1 MHLLTRNT
9 FDIQCSSSDFGKEVQ
24 NQLGALLEK
33 EFYPKLDHLFQKYDQ
48 ETTVWNIDL
57 LEIDIEKIEKKNWKE
72 EIVRRSL
79 LQIEE
84 YLKLCKPLSVGDHS
98 QLTDDFPMNRESAR
112 NSVISVEQ
120 KAAILVFH
128 FLKTG
133 ILEGNTISKDLKIIF
148 EQIHINEDFVNNLIL
163 LFRQNNQSMIRWIFS
178 VPKNIREKINE
189 IVFDDYKISETLL
202 EEVIRT
208 KKSAD
213 RNILSIAEKI
223 TTVHQQSLW
232 LEFLQWMNYM
242 VSETKDQELYI
253 RQFLMQSGEY
263 WNISETEIK
272 VLLSYLVESKNNFKP
287 ETVHFHQS
295 VIEKI
300 EHTDQSVNQKEPE
313 KEPVHHTLNKNNFI
327 DNAGLVILH
336 PFLKTLFE
344 KSGLYEHDNWK
355 TEVSVQKAV
364 LLTQYLVT
372 GKDEIQENELLLNK
386 ILCGYDTGKVINTH
400 LEITDEEK
408 ELCKDL
414 LEAVLEHWTVMSKSS
429 VAALQETFL
438 QRNARLEEIRENS
451 FELWVEEKG
460 FDILLGQLPWGIGMI
475 KTPWMEEFLL
485 CNW

>member
-9 FDIQCSSSDFGKEVQ
+9 FDIQCASSGFGKEVQ
-24 NQLGALLEK
+24 NQLGTLLEK
-33 EFYPKLDHLFQKYDQ
+33 EFYPKLDYLFQQYDQ

-57 LEIDIEKIEKKNWKE
+57 LEINIENIEKKNWKE
-72 EIVRRSL
+72 EIVRLSL

-84 YLKLCKPLSVGDHS
+84 YLKLYKPLNIESHF
-98 QLTDDFPMNRESAR
+98 QLTDDFPFNRESAG
-112 NSVISVEQ
+112 NSLISVEQ
-120 KAAILVFH
+120 QAAILVFC

-133 ILEGNTISKDLKIIF
+133 ILEQNTISKDLKTIF
-148 EQIHINEDFVNNLIL
+148 EHIHINEDFVNRLIL
-163 LFRQNNQSMIRWIFS
+163 LFRQNNQSIMRWIFS
-178 VPKNIREKINE
+178 VPKNVKEKINE
-189 IVFDDYKISETLL
+189 IVFDDFKISEILL

-208 KKSAD
+208 KKVVD
-213 RNILSIAEKI
+213 KNILNIAEKI
-223 TTVHQQSLW
+223 KTVHQQSLW
-232 LEFLQWMNYM
+232 LEFLQWMNCM

-272 VLLSYLVESKNNFKP
+272 ALLSYLIENKNNFKP

-300 EHTDQSVNQKEPE
+300 ENKDQSVNQKEPE
-313 KEPVHHTLNKNNFI
+313 KEPVRNDLNTNNFI
-327 DNAGLVILH
+327 ENAGLVILH

-344 KSGLYEHDNWK
+344 KSGLYENDSWK
-355 TEVSVQKAV
+355 TELSVQKAV

-386 ILCGYDTGKVINTH
+386 ILCGYDTGKVINTQ

-414 LEAVLEHWTVMSKSS
+414 LEAVLEHWTVMGKSS

-460 FDILLGQLPWGIGMI
+460 FDILLDQLPWGIGMI
-475 KTPWMEEFLL
+475 KTPWMEEFLV

>member
-9 FDIQCSSSDFGKEVQ
+9 FDIQCSSTGFGKEVQ

-33 EFYPKLDHLFQKYDQ
+33 EFYPKLDYLFQQYDQ
-48 ETTVWNIDL
+48 ETAVWNIDL
-57 LEIDIEKIEKKNWKE
+57 LEINIESIEKKNWKE
-72 EIVRRSL
+72 EIVRQSL

-84 YLKLCKPLSVGDHS
+84 YLKLYKPLNIESHS
-98 QLTDDFPMNRESAR
+98 QLTDDFPLNRESAG
-112 NSVISVEQ
+112 NSLISVEQ
-120 KAAILVFH
+120 QAAILVFR

-133 ILEGNTISKDLKIIF
+133 ILEQNTISKDLKTIF
-148 EQIHINEDFVNNLIL
+148 EHIHINEDFVKSLIL
-163 LFRQNNQSMIRWIFS
+163 LFRQNNQSIIRWLFS
-178 VPKNIREKINE
+178 VPKNVREKINE
-189 IVFDDYKISETLL
+189 IVFDDFKISEILL

-213 RNILSIAEKI
+213 KNILSIAEKI
-223 TTVHQQSLW
+223 KTVHQQSLW
-232 LEFLQWMNYM
+232 LEFLQWMNDM

-253 RQFLMQSGEY
+253 RQFLLQSGEY

-272 VLLSYLVESKNNFKP
+272 ALLSYLVESKNNFKP
-287 ETVHFHQS
+287 GTAHFHQS

-300 EHTDQSVNQKEPE
+300 EKKDQSVNQKEQE
-313 KEPVHHTLNKNNFI
+313 KVPVRNDLNKNSFI
-327 DNAGLVILH
+327 DNAGLIILH
-336 PFLKTLFE
+336 PFFKALFE
-344 KSGLYEHDNWK
+344 KSGLYENDSWK

-386 ILCGYDTGKVINTH
+386 ILCGYDTGKVINTQ
-400 LEITDEEK
+400 LEITDKEK

-414 LEAVLEHWTVMSKSS
+414 LEAVLEHWTVMGKSS

-460 FDILLGQLPWGIGMI
+460 FDILLDQLPWGIGMI
-475 KTPWMEEFLL
+475 KTPWMEEFLV

>member
-9 FDIQCSSSDFGKEVQ
+9 FDIQCASSDFGKEVQ

-48 ETTVWNIDL
+48 KNKVWNIDFL
-57 LEIDIEKIEKKNWKE
+57 NVNIEKIEKKNWKE
-72 EIVRRSL
+72 EIVRQSL

-84 YLKLCKPLSVGDHS
+84 YLKLYKPVSIENHY
-98 QLTDDFPMNRESAR
+98 QLTDDFALNRESAE
-112 NSVISVEQ
+112 NSLISVEQ
-120 KAAILVFH
+120 QAIILIFR

-133 ILEGNTISKDLKIIF
+133 TLEENTISKDLKTIL
-148 EQIHINEDFVNNLIL
+148 EQINFTEDFINNLIL
-163 LFRQNNQSMIRWIFS
+163 LFRQNNQSIIRWIFS
-178 VPKNIREKINE
+178 VPKNVREKINE
-189 IVFDDYKISETLL
+189 FVFDDFKISETFL
-202 EEVIRT
+202 EDLIRT
-208 KKSAD
+208 KKAVD
-213 RNILSIAEKI
+213 KNILSIAQKI
-223 TTVHQQSLW
+223 KTVHQQSLW
-232 LEFLQWMNYM
+232 LEFLQWMNWM
-242 VSETKDQELYI
+242 VSETNEQELYI
-253 RQFLMQSGEY
+253 RQFLVQSEEY

-272 VLLSYLVESKNNFKP
+272 ILLSYFIESKNNFKP
-287 ETVHFHQS
+287 GTVRFHQS

-300 EHTDQSVNQKEPE
+300 ESKDQFVNQKKLE
-313 KEPVHHTLNKNNFI
+313 KEPVHHNVSKNNFI
-327 DNAGLVILH
+327 ENAGLVILH

-344 KSGLYEHDNWK
+344 KSNLYEHDSWT
-355 TEVSVQKAV
+355 TEISVQKAV

-386 ILCGYDTGKVINTH
+386 ILCGYDTGKVINTQ

-414 LEAVLEHWTVMSKSS
+414 LEAVLEHWSVMGKSS

-460 FDILLGQLPWGIGMI
+460 FDILLDQLPWGIGMI
-475 KTPWMEEFLL
+475 KTPWMGEFLL